1 MVLPASSLIRQLFF
15 APMLLLITRF
25 SDAVDAPW
33 ELDDPFLAD

>member
-1 MVLPASSLIRQLFF
+1 MVLPVSSLLRQLF